1 MLPHGRTIAIA
12 AVAVPYV
19 LAGALLVTWP
29 EGEASGA
36 RGAPAPAVAPLADV
50 SVTAAKPLLP
60 REAFVPARPEGQP
73 APEPTPFTK
82 PAKPAPDP
90 AAAWGDTLATLARGT
105 AEPGQAAVST
115 AKIAV
120 GTPSP
125 AGETAAAP
133 RERVVIERSP
143 RIADALVALMLGT
156 VLLLATG
163 LTLRRSIRGAAA
175 AG

>member
-12 AVAVPYV
+12 AVSLPYV
-19 LAGALLVTWP
+19 LAGAMLVTWP

-36 RGAPAPAVAPLADV
+36 GGTAVAPVAPLADV

-60 REAFVPARPEGQP
+60 REAFVPARPGGEPASKPAVGVKP
-73 APEPTPFTK
+73 APEPSV
-82 PAKPAPDP
+82 
-90 AAAWGDTLATLARGT
+90 AWGETLASLAQGT

-120 GTPSP
+120 GTSSP
-125 AGETAAAP
+125 AGETSAAP
-133 RERVVIERSP
+133 RERVVIERP
-143 RIADALVALMLGT
+143 PQIGDALVALMLGT
-156 VLLLATG
+156 LLLLVTG
-163 LTLRRSIRGAAA
+163 LTLRRSIRSAAT